1 MNCEETELQLS
12 NLLGQ
17 PLDGERSTTLR
28 EHLAACPRCREEF
41 AALSECR
48 RLVAGL
54 SIVDPPVGLVTR
66 VMAELHEELRR
77 PSFWQRWLMP
87 VRFKVPL
94 QATALV
100 LIGVLSVYL
109 YQKEETKNRP
119 STPSTAEKAVPRNGD
134 KEAARSELALGN
146 QSPDV
151 AQATPHERALAKI
164 DKAPSAPAKLFEAGK
179 TENRLAETEKF
190 KSAPIP
196 AQGVTT
202 SQEGFAFP
210 GDARRFGTGTA
221 PFAIERFF
229 STSEPIPDYEL
240 VVRQRP
246 AQRIEQATPGETGK
260 QAESTSQG
268 GGAPPVEILW
278 YRVPFDRYEQF
289 KKELVAHVILESE
302 IPVAVKEKEASFIA
316 DRPLAIKVTVLP
328 SAEK

>member
-1 MNCEETELQLS
+1 MKCEETELQLS
-12 NLLGQ
+12 ELLDQ
-17 PLDGERSTTLR
+17 LLDEKRSSTLR
-28 EHLAACPRCREEF
+28 EHLAVCPHCSEEF

-48 RLVAGL
+48 QMVANL

-66 VMAELHEELRR
+66 VMAEIDEGRRR
-77 PSFWQRWLMP
+77 PSLWQRWFTPL
-87 VRFKVPL
+87 RFTMPL

-119 STPSTAEKAVPRNGD
+119 TIPSPAETAGSRSGDQETP
-134 KEAARSELALGN
+134 RSEPAPGN
-146 QSPDV
+146 QSPN
-151 AQATPHERALAKI
+151 AAKALPQER
-164 DKAPSAPAKLFEAGK
+164 APAKSLEASK
-179 TENRLAETEKF
+179 TENRLAEIEKF

-210 GDARRFGTGTA
+210 GDARRFGAGAA
-221 PFAIERFF
+221 PFVNERFF
-229 STSEPIPDYEL
+229 SLQEPIPDYEL

-260 QAESTSQG
+260 KPDRASQG
-268 GGAPPVEILW
+268 GAPVDILW
-278 YRVPFDRYEQF
+278 YRVPFDQYEQF
-289 KKELVAHVILESE
+289 KKELAGHATVESE

-316 DRPLAIKVTVLP
+316 DRPLTIKVTVLP
-328 SAEK
+328 AAER

>member
-1 MNCEETELQLS
+1 MNCAETELQLS
-12 NLLGQ
+12 ELLDEA
-17 PLDGERSTTLR
+17 LDGERSTTLR

-48 RLVAGL
+48 QLVANL
-54 SIVDPPVGLVTR
+54 SIVDPPVALVTR
-66 VMAELHEELRR
+66 VMAEVGERVGR
-77 PSFWQRWLMP
+77 PSLWQRWLMP
-87 VRFKVPL
+87 LRFTMPL

-109 YQKEETKNRP
+109 YQKEETKSQP
-119 STPSTAEKAVPRNGD
+119 SAPSAEEKAGPRSGD
-134 KEAARSELALGN
+134 KQAAARSEPAPGN

-151 AQATPHERALAKI
+151 AKAIPHERAPAKPFEA
-164 DKAPSAPAKLFEAGK
+164 DKAG
-179 TENRLAETEKF
+179 NRVAEKEKF
-190 KSAPIP
+190 KSTPIP

-210 GDARRFGTGTA
+210 GDARRFGAGAA
-221 PFAIERFF
+221 PFANERFF
-229 STSEPIPDYEL
+229 SLQEPIPDYEL

-246 AQRIEQATPGETGK
+246 VQRIDPATPGERG
-260 QAESTSQG
+260 QQGERSSQG
-268 GGAPPVEILW
+268 RAPVDILW

-289 KKELVAHVILESE
+289 KKELAGQAILESE

-316 DRPLAIKVTVLP
+316 DRPLTIKVTVLP